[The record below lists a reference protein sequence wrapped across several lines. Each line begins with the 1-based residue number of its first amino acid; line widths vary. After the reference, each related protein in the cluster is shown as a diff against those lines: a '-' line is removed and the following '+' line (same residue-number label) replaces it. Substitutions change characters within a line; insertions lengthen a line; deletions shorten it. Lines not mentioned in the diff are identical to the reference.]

1 MDVVK
6 DFQGEL
12 SGLELKSIAIIDSK
26 TVLAASHEFIYT
38 YRSSEKV
45 EQVVK
50 REDLN
55 SKYRM
60 TKICFVK
67 TLKVLTPIGAHAL
80 LACYLTVDGEL
91 FIWSIDNSLCQVVQ
105 KSVKLIGDNH

>member
-1 MDVVK
+1 MVK

-12 SGLELKSIAIIDSK
+12 SGLELKSIAIIDCK
-26 TVLAASHEFIYT
+26 TVLAASHEFIYR
-38 YRSSEKV
+38 YKSSDKAEH
-45 EQVVK
+45 VVT

-55 SKYRM
+55 SKHRM
-60 TKICFVK
+60 TKISFVK
-67 TLKVLTPIGAHAL
+67 ALKVLTQIGAHAL

-91 FIWSIDNSLCQVVQ
+91 FIWSIDNSLCELVH